1 MHLPWVCHHHL
12 EWPLALLFSYSL
24 KIVLARFLF
33 YPHLLEQCKVDK
45 ASLYWWWN
53 HSRNL
58 YWWRMKIL
66 PPLNTNLMHWNASR
80 NIDHS
85 NSTAY
90 LQIHLLLR
98 QVKNG
103 NIKGKRM
110 RDKTQWKLSRRH
122 AGRTPFYFFTI
133 KGCIN
138 LAMVWCWW
146 MQKCKS
152 TTLLQ
157 KAVEIAHHLL
167 LRLYPIIIHPFA

>member
-1 MHLPWVCHHHL
+1 MHLSWVCHHHL

-58 YWWRMKIL
+58 YWRRMKIL

-90 LQIHLLLR
+90 LQIYLLLR

-138 LAMVWCWW
+138 
-146 MQKCKS
+146 QKLTFLS
-152 TTLLQ
+152 Q
-157 KAVEIAHHLL
+157 
-167 LRLYPIIIHPFA
+167 